1 MAHFGLWVSGHSF
14 KKNRRELNKA
24 NKSKALATPKN
35 MKGVPKSK
43 RWAVDKDKDMRR
55 TGKDP
60 VTFNEVSRGVASP
73 RGLSLIHI

>member
-43 RWAVDKDKDMRR
+43 RWAVDKDKDMGMD
-55 TGKDP
+55 TCNG
-60 VTFNEVSRGVASP
+60 GV
-73 RGLSLIHI
+73 GFVGILQ